1 MNRLVLLKKMI
12 KVSDIWVKYERG
24 ERTTMKKKFMILY
37 MGLILILLG
46 CLGCDNSNA
55 SENSLAVVVSAH
67 GNALTI
73 PLNSPT
79 LKSEIYNSCYT
90 YGNVTFVS
98 VDGDPKVYY
107 QADIPNPEVSGL
119 SENKKKTIAN
129 AYMEQL
135 LYEINRVE
143 ALVPEVDTLK
153 SIQRAAFALNGSS
166 DEADKVMLV
175 MDSGLSTKGYLN
187 FTDGLLNVDDVNEI
201 VNELKK
207 AEAIPNLE
215 NISVI
220 WMFNG
225 QTAEP
230 QPELS
235 ERQKKKLQEIW
246 EAVLLAGG
254 AESVKFTADMASE
267 TIDKE
272 YPFVSLVEAEERVI
286 QQDNIIMKEDVVILD
301 SERVHFE
308 GNKAVF
314 VDKKEAKESI
324 EKVAMDLIDYPEK
337 EVYVIGTTATG
348 REEFCKRLSEE
359 RAEAVVD
366 LLIEYGVREE
376 QLTVEGLGYQ
386 DDWHITDLDEN
397 GELIEEIAKKNRKV
411 LIVDADKYEMKK

>member
-1 MNRLVLLKKMI
+1 M
-12 KVSDIWVKYERG
+12 
-24 ERTTMKKKFMILY
+24 TKKFMLLY
-37 MGLILILLG
+37 MVLILMFWG
-46 CLGCDNSNA
+46 CLGCGDSNT

-67 GNALTI
+67 GNALAI

-79 LKSEIYNSCYT
+79 LKNKIYNSCYT
-90 YGNVTFVS
+90 YGDVTFVS
-98 VDGDPKVYY
+98 VDGEPKVYY
-107 QADIPNPEVSGL
+107 QTDIPNPEVNGL
-119 SENKKKTIAN
+119 SKNKKKTIAN

-135 LYEINRVE
+135 LYELNRVE
-143 ALVPEVDTLK
+143 SLVPEVDTLK

-166 DEADKVMLV
+166 KEADKVMLV

-187 FTDGLLNVDDVNEI
+187 FTDGLLNTDVDNVNEI
-201 VNELKK
+201 VDELRKE
-207 AEAIPNLE
+207 EAIPDLE

-246 EAVLLAGG
+246 KAVLLAGG
-254 AESVKFTADMASE
+254 AESVEFTTDMASE
-267 TIDKE
+267 TVDKE
-272 YPFVSLVEAEERVI
+272 YPFVSVVDAEERVI
-286 QQDNIIMKEDVVILD
+286 EHDNIIIKEDVAILD
-301 SERVHFE
+301 SERVHFK
-308 GNKAVF
+308 GNKAIF

-324 EKVAMDLIDYPEK
+324 KKVAMDLIEYPEK

-386 DDWHITDLDEN
+386 DDWHIADLDEN
-397 GELIEEIAKKNRKV
+397 GKLIEEVAKKNRKV